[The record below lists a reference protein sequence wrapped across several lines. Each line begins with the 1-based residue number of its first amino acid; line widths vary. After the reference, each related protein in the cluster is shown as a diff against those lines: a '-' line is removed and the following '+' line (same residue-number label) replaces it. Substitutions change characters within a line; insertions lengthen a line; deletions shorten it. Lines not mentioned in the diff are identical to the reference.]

1 MRTSDHELLRAGTI
15 AGSAARPPTAERPT
29 PEASAGPVLLNT
41 PGMTA
46 GPGAR
51 VGITPP
57 GGTAEPA
64 GRGAIGPTSGPAGLG
79 TPADYAPAPPGS
91 AGQVPS
97 SPGPGGGYPG
107 SRAAVLHLQGA
118 AGNAAVTRL
127 VGGAAPRALAPAGA
141 SAAVAENP
149 PVAALPP
156 VTELPADAV
165 ADPETAAVVSHQ
177 SARVLA
183 AAAES
188 EQALDA
194 AVATE
199 RARLT
204 AHFAQQEVQADTGRA
219 AATARITGGATAAQ
233 ARVTGAAQAA
243 RGQVTSQAGT
253 AQEATGAQVTAM
265 STAAQSEAETQAA
278 RATATAASLVD
289 GAKAP
294 PTSGDADVASGQARI
309 DDAVAGRARSELPA
323 AGAQTADAVR
333 SRSVER
339 QEQVYGPARAQAT
352 SQVQEGVQQA
362 AAAITSGETTA
373 AGAVAAT
380 STHAASAVGAAHMRA
395 RQALAAGRRTA
406 LAALEQ
412 WATAARCRVRAA
424 ASQLAA
430 SLGAQGATLA
440 GMKPRMRHRAAA
452 TATQSLVDA
461 GDEAVS
467 AVGDS
472 TTSLLQGMAQ
482 LAGGHADAV
491 GGVGDR
497 LASGFG
503 SAGDAAVGA
512 MQRPA
517 EAYGRTAQQAGDE
530 AGNELAQ
537 APTRVTGALAAEH
550 ERGLAETSGVV
561 DRAAAQQRSWAT
573 DAGSKA
579 KTGSASYA
587 DEATRLRGEA
597 DQAPVQGLFGELITG
612 MRSWL
617 RDKLGDVLGGIVS
630 GIILAL
636 PAIAVAVV
644 LLFAG
649 PVGWGVLAL
658 LVVVGAG
665 LGIAGRFS
673 DYAADHGG
681 QGPSFWEGVA
691 LVGLGIADITGIP
704 YIVEAA
710 VGQRAFAPEPM
721 TTFERWERGTQGVI
735 NLALVVAGGAKK
747 LFGRG
752 VGGEP
757 VPTERVPVPRERV
770 PDPGERVPVPG
781 ERGPVPGERGPTP
794 VEGETPA
801 PRGPITKA
809 RMTELIKQIDSGEP
823 IQFTAE
829 HADALRLNAELAT
842 TRTFAPE
849 SGTGR
854 IRWASIKSQMGLSR
868 WRFLPRAPEAAQVLR
883 AGLERLPEGPERA
896 ELIRMLDGWTGG
908 GAGGS
913 GIPVPAPRDED
924 DATE

>member
-1 MRTSDHELLRAGTI
+1 MSDRELLRAGDDS
-15 AGSAARPPTAERPT
+15 GSAGRPPAAERPAQK
-29 PEASAGPVLLNT
+29 ASAGPALLPA
-41 PGMTA
+41 PGTTA
-46 GPGAR
+46 GP
-51 VGITPP
+51 
-57 GGTAEPA
+57 
-64 GRGAIGPTSGPAGLG
+64 
-79 TPADYAPAPPGS
+79 
-91 AGQVPS
+91 AGQASS
-97 SPGPGGGYPG
+97 SPRPRGGYPG
-107 SRAAVLHLQGA
+107 SPAAVLHLQGA
-118 AGNAAVTRL
+118 AGNAAVARL
-127 VGGAAPRALAPAGA
+127 VGAAAPRALPPAGA
-141 SAAVAENP
+141 PAAASAADRAGGAGTGGAGPAQAGPDAIGAAGDENP

-165 ADPETAAVVSHQ
+165 ADPETAALVSQQ

-188 EQALDA
+188 EQAVDA

-204 AHFAQQEVQADTGRA
+204 AHFAQQEAQADAGRA
-219 AATARITGGATAAQ
+219 AATARMTAGAAVAQ
-233 ARVTGAAQAA
+233 ARVIGAGQAA
-243 RGQVTSQAGT
+243 RGQVTRQGAT
-253 AQEATGAQVTAM
+253 AQEATGAEVTAM
-265 STAAQSEAETQAA
+265 STAAQSETATQAD
-278 RATATAASLVD
+278 RATTTAASLVD
-289 GAKAP
+289 GVKAP
-294 PTSGDADVASGQARI
+294 PASADADVASGQARI
-309 DDAVAGRARSELPA
+309 DDAVSGRARSELPA
-323 AGAQTADAVR
+323 AGAQTAEAVR
-333 SRSVER
+333 ARSAER
-339 QEQVYGPARAQAT
+339 QAQVYGPARTQAT
-352 SQVQEGVQQA
+352 SQVQEGAQQA
-362 AAAITSGETTA
+362 VAAITSGEATA

-380 STHAASAVGAAHMRA
+380 ATHAASAVGAAHTQA

-412 WATAARCRVRAA
+412 WATAARSRVRAA
-424 ASQLAA
+424 ASGLAA
-430 SLGAQGATLA
+430 SLGAQGASLA
-440 GMKPRMRHRAAA
+440 RITPRMRRRTAA
-452 TATQSLVDA
+452 TATQSLVTA
-461 GDEAVS
+461 GDEAVA
-467 AVGDS
+467 AVGES
-472 TTSLLQGMAQ
+472 GASLLQGMAQ

-491 GGVGDR
+491 AGVGDR
-497 LASGFG
+497 LAAGFG
-503 SAGDAAVGA
+503 RAGDAAVGA

-517 EAYGRTAQQAGDE
+517 EAYSRTAQQAGEE

-550 ERGLAETSGVV
+550 ERGLAETSGAV
-561 DRAAAQQRSWAT
+561 DRAADQQRSWAT

-579 KTGSASYA
+579 RTGSASYA
-587 DEATRLRGEA
+587 DEAVRLRGEA
-597 DQAPVQGLFGELITG
+597 ERAPVQGLFGELIAG

-636 PAIAVAVV
+636 PAIAIAVALV
-644 LLFAG
+644 FAG
-649 PVGWGVLAL
+649 PVGWGVLAVL
-658 LVVVGAG
+658 IVVGAG

-673 DYAADHGG
+673 EYAADHGG
-681 QGPSFWEGVA
+681 QGPSLGEGIA

-752 VGGEP
+752 VAGEP
-757 VPTERVPVPRERV
+757 VPTERVPVPGERV
-770 PDPGERVPVPG
+770 PVPGEGGPVPG
-781 ERGPVPGERGPTP
+781 ERGPVPGERGPAP

-801 PRGPITKA
+801 PRTPITKA

-823 IQFTAE
+823 FQFTPE

-842 TRTFAPE
+842 TKTFAPE
-849 SGTGR
+849 PGTGR

-868 WRFLPRAPEAAQVLR
+868 WRFLPRAPEAARILR

-908 GAGGS
+908 GGGGS
-913 GIPVPAPRDED
+913 GGTPVPVPVPAPRHED
-924 DATE
+924 DVTE